1 MTSSKFFLEGNNCW
15 PVKKTARGN
24 AGKLLLD
31 TVTENAPMGIV
42 LYQQRGVARPSHTLC
57 IL

>member
-1 MTSSKFFLEGNNCW
+1 MTSRKFFLEGNNCW

-31 TVTENAPMGIV
+31 TVTENALMGTL
-42 LYQQRGVARPSHTLC
+42 LYQQGGMPRM
-57 IL
+57 I